1 VFRYNNNNNNNN
13 NNNSTICFSHIC
25 KPKKESM
32 LSNFRTSLCRD
43 SLCLDLCLMLPW
55 KFDLN
60 AVFMGVTG
68 VWIGKTT
75 LCLAGKT

>member
-1 VFRYNNNNNNNN
+1 
-13 NNNSTICFSHIC
+13 
-25 KPKKESM
+25 
-32 LSNFRTSLCRD
+32 
-43 SLCLDLCLMLPW
+43 MLPW

-75 LCLAGKT
+75 LCVAGKT